1 MCIGIANPA
10 ALLASD
16 VIGKLSFLGV
26 GCRML
31 AEPSLCHHQWCTH
44 ESLPPLRNSLGSS
57 IRACAC
63 SGGKDKKQKIQK
75 TYASSSRYP
84 LLGHAHE
91 DDSDRDGDRMSGL
104 TAAFLDT
111 SSASA
116 TLSSEHLTEQQGST
130 STNSKQLGK
139 RDMLDRDW
147 LAMEPFDST
156 SIDQMKDEDLWHF
169 RHGPLPGDLAEV
181 EAFCRIFRLAE
192 QVHNAIMDALRS
204 VIDAR
209 ELVRSPPDVTN
220 GSISM
225 DQDIFEAQDVPLLE
239 DKVVSGLGCIGALLH
254 QQKQEVLTG
263 RLNVGFAPVARHD
276 SMPPLALFRAE
287 MKRCCEEL
295 ESLILCYFPA
305 DDGQFKTMHK
315 KFQKLRNICLDA
327 GYPRSEGAPSH
338 ADIPNWG
345 VVKSRTPWNEEPS
358 ELESEIAFWRGG
370 QLTEDG
376 VHWLIDK
383 GFKVIVD
390 MRTEESVDFLAKSA
404 LAAAV
409 SSGKLKL
416 IRLPVEAGSN
426 PTKDQVIEFAK
437 LVADPNSHPLYLH
450 SQKGVGRTSA
460 MVSRWR
466 EIGLVSSSLDEQ
478 TLPTSSD
485 GHSLPLGIDKKVEE
499 NTSQQAKHVSREL
512 NINCTNG
519 TPQLADKF
527 LLGEPNVSIK
537 QRTVIPRRPFE
548 AQRPMT
554 NFLSKQ
560 AMSKFLKGR
569 RVFPSTFQWKK
580 SAKAAKVRITEL
592 DGADDCTPTTGELPG
607 RWCLDSKG
615 VPQARE
621 MESKFGELIGN
632 TQSRL
637 GNESAPIKQA
647 ESFAVVSK
655 EPELAA
661 LQESPKEGELINT
674 PQENPKERVLVSDSV
689 FNDSTGDDDDDAPI
703 VGDMCASTTGVV
715 RVQSRRK
722 AEMYLVRT
730 DGFSCTREKVKESTL
745 AFTHPSTQQQMLMW
759 KTPPKT
765 ALLLKKLGSE
775 LMQEAQ
781 QVASFLHYKEGMNV
795 IVEPDVHDRFARV
808 PGFGFIQTF
817 HIQDTSILHERI
829 DFVVCLG
836 GDGVILHASNIFR
849 NAVPPVVSFNLGS
862 LGFLTAHPFDDFMQ
876 DLRAIIHGNTMV
888 EGVYITLRMRLRCEL
903 FRNSKPV
910 PGKVFDVLN
919 EVVVDRGSNPYLCKI
934 ECYER
939 NRLITKVQA
948 DGVIVATPTG
958 STAYSTAAG
967 GSMVHPNVPCML
979 FTPICP
985 HSLSFR
991 PVILPDSA
999 LLELKVPEDAR
1010 SNAWV
1015 SFDGKRRQQLSRGDS
1030 VRICMSQHPL
1040 PTVNKS
1046 DQTDDWFQSLVRCL
1060 NWNER
1065 LEQKALP

>member
-1 MCIGIANPA
+1 
-10 ALLASD
+10 
-16 VIGKLSFLGV
+16 
-26 GCRML
+26 
-31 AEPSLCHHQWCTH
+31 
-44 ESLPPLRNSLGSS
+44 
-57 IRACAC
+57 
-63 SGGKDKKQKIQK
+63 
-75 TYASSSRYP
+75 
-84 LLGHAHE
+84 
-91 DDSDRDGDRMSGL
+91 
-104 TAAFLDT
+104 
-111 SSASA
+111 
-116 TLSSEHLTEQQGST
+116 
-130 STNSKQLGK
+130 
-139 RDMLDRDW
+139 
-147 LAMEPFDST
+147 
-156 SIDQMKDEDLWHF
+156 MKDEDLWHF
-169 RHGPLPGDLAEV
+169 RHGPSPGDLAEV

-192 QVHNAIMDALRS
+192 QVHNVVMDALCS
-204 VIDAR
+204 VKDAR
-209 ELVRSPPDVTN
+209 QNLRSMPDASN
-220 GSISM
+220 GSVSDLENITE
-225 DQDIFEAQDVPLLE
+225 DQEIPLLE
-239 DKVVSGLGCIGALLH
+239 EKVVSGLGCIGALVY
-254 QQKQEVLTG
+254 QQKQEVLNG
-263 RLNVGFAPVARHD
+263 RLNVGFTPVARHD
-276 SMPPLALFRAE
+276 TMPPLAKFRAR
-287 MKRCCEEL
+287 MKKFCEEL
-295 ESLILCYFPA
+295 ESILLCYFPA
-305 DDGQFKTMHK
+305 DDIQFKAMHK
-315 KFQKLRNICLDA
+315 TFQKLQNVCLDA
-327 GYPRSEGAPSH
+327 GYSRKEGAPSH

-345 VVKSRTPWNEEPS
+345 VVKSRTPWS
-358 ELESEIAFWRGG
+358 DELSAVDNEIAFWRGG
-370 QLTEDG
+370 QPTDDG
-376 VHWLIDK
+376 IQWLIDK

-390 MRTEESVDFLAKSA
+390 MRREDSADFLAKSA
-404 LAAAV
+404 MDAAV
-409 SSGKLKL
+409 CLGKLKH
-416 IRLPVEAGSN
+416 IKLPVEAGSN
-426 PTKDQVIEFAK
+426 PTKDQVVDFAK
-437 LVADPNSHPLYLH
+437 HLADPNSRPLYLH

-466 EIGLVSSSLDEQ
+466 EIGLLTIPSKEHNLPDLSSNDDFNLR
-478 TLPTSSD
+478 
-485 GHSLPLGIDKKVEE
+485 DKKPAE
-499 NTSQQAKHVSREL
+499 NVSEDADH
-512 NINCTNG
+512 NSHETTDFTNG
-519 TPQLADKF
+519 AVKSTDRYLSDPQDQTSKSMKEKNTDF
-527 LLGEPNVSIK
+527 I
-537 QRTVIPRRPFE
+537 RPFD
-548 AQRPMT
+548 AQRPVS
-554 NFLSKQ
+554 NYLSRHE
-560 AMSKFLKGR
+560 MSKFMRGR
-569 RVFPSTFQWKK
+569 RIFPQTFNQIRTPQVSKTVNTKVDESDTFFSSTEEP
-580 SAKAAKVRITEL
+580 A
-592 DGADDCTPTTGELPG
+592 G
-607 RWCLDSKG
+607 RWIFDRQGIPRAMKMDERMDRSVPSRYGNGSISTEEAKELGDPADNSSQSVSSEKMTRDSG
-615 VPQARE
+615 FYNVV
-621 MESKFGELIGN
+621 GN
-632 TQSRL
+632 
-637 GNESAPIKQA
+637 
-647 ESFAVVSK
+647 
-655 EPELAA
+655 
-661 LQESPKEGELINT
+661 
-674 PQENPKERVLVSDSV
+674 
-689 FNDSTGDDDDDAPI
+689 DDDEEDNTPI

-715 RVQSRRK
+715 RLQSRKK

-759 KTPPKT
+759 KTAPKT
-765 ALLLKKLGSE
+765 VLLLKKLGSE

-795 IVEPDVHDRFARV
+795 IVEPEVHDRFARV

-817 HIQDTSILHERI
+817 HVQDTSNLHERI

-862 LGFLTAHPFDDFMQ
+862 LGFLTAHPFEDFMQ

-903 FRNSKPV
+903 FRGGNPV

-1030 VRICMSQHPL
+1030 IRICMSQHPL